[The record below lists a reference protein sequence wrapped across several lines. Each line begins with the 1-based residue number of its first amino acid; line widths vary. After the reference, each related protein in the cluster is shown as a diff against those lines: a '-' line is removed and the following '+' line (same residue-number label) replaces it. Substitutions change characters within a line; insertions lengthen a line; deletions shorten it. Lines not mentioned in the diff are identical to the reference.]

1 MKKLLMIALSVA
13 LGGCTS
19 LPKLEDEARY
29 HQVAANTNGNFLSL
43 FNHKESS
50 DRTPHWQ
57 CGLNS
62 HLAGMATE
70 MEEYFKS
77 RPGKPRK
84 ILISIHGGLN
94 SISANIDRVEN
105 HYEDAKQDGYYPI
118 FIGWR
123 SGAAT
128 TLNDRYFRVRNGVDR
143 SKWNTIP
150 SSPFYIAS
158 DLLRGV
164 AAIPES
170 FWDQGANFINGHRYR
185 LSGFY
190 EKDIQARLKDFE
202 QPKVLYTGKGSDKSF
217 GEQVTYAAIQVVPGI
232 LRLIS
237 TPLIEGVANQAWG
250 IMQRRAKTLMYRQ
263 QDLTYEGVGQ
273 SFGNKIDDDD
283 KQIGDVHQCEEQ
295 SPYFKNGKP
304 NGIVAQLLRTI
315 ETQKNVEITLVGHSM
330 GAIIAND
337 IVSEFPGLNY
347 EKIIH
352 MAAAD
357 SLRNFMQKTLPYLA
371 SHKETKFYN
380 LVLHPVNEDQEQSA
394 FGAAPEGSL
403 LIWLDYLL
411 TNPETTLD
419 RVAGRWENAKWAVPL
434 FTSYQG
440 QELSNVH
447 LKLFGLRQTMEYLDT
462 GEKVAEPIKHG
473 DFGDKRFWR
482 PEFYWQ

>member
-1 MKKLLMIALSVA
+1 MKQLLIIVLVGI

-19 LPKLEDEARY
+19 LPNLKDDARY
-29 HQVAANTNGNFLSL
+29 HQIAANTNGNFLSL
-43 FNHKESS
+43 FNKEDSVA
-50 DRTPHWQ
+50 RTPHWQ

-62 HLAGMATE
+62 HLAGIVSE
-70 MEEYFKS
+70 MNGYFKEN
-77 RPGKPRK
+77 PGQPRK
-84 ILISIHGGLN
+84 VLISIHGGLN
-94 SISANIDRVEN
+94 SISANVKRVEE
-105 HYEDAKQDGYYPI
+105 HYIDAKKDGYYPI

-158 DLLRGV
+158 DLFRGV

-190 EKDIQARLKDFE
+190 EKDIQKRISDFKE
-202 QPKVLYTGKGSDKSF
+202 PVVLYTGKGSEKSF
-217 GEQVTYAAIQVVPGI
+217 SEQVGYAAIQVFPGV
-232 LRLIS
+232 LRIIS

-263 QDLTYEGVGQ
+263 QDLTYEGIGQ
-273 SFGNKIDDDD
+273 SFGEKVDEVEEQIDDV
-283 KQIGDVHQCEEQ
+283 QQCESQ
-295 SPYFKNGKP
+295 SPYFRLGKA
-304 NGIVAQLLRTI
+304 NGIVAQLMRAL
-315 ETQKNVEITLVGHSM
+315 EKQKDIEITLVGHSM

-337 IVSEFPGLNY
+337 IVDEFPKLHY

-357 SLRNFMQKTLPYLA
+357 SLRNFMVKTLPYLA
-371 SHKETKFYN
+371 SHEETEFYN
-380 LVLHPVNEDQEQSA
+380 LMLHPVNEDQEQSA

-440 QELSNVH
+440 QKLSNVY
-447 LKLFGLRQTMEYLDT
+447 LKLFGLRQTMEYRGT
-462 GEKVAEPIKHG
+462 GEKVSEPIKHG
-473 DFGDKRFWR
+473 DFGEKKFWR
-482 PEFYWQ
+482 PEFYWK